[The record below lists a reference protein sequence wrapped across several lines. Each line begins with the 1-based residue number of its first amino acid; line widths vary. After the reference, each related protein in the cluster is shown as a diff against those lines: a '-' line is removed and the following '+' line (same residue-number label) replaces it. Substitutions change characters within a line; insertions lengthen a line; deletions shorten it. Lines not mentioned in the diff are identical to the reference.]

1 MKKIAIASDHVGFY
15 LKEPIKDYLIDLGY
29 DINDFGPFNTESVDY
44 PIYAKKACE
53 SIINNKCE
61 FSILFCGTGVG
72 MSMAANKFKS
82 IRAVVCSDVYS
93 AKMSRAHNNSNVL
106 TLGSRV
112 LGIELSKLIIESWIN
127 TDYEGGR
134 HQNRLEMIDSF

>member
-1 MKKIAIASDHVGFY
+1 MKKIALASDHVGFY

-29 DINDFGPFNTESVDY
+29 DVNDIGPFSTESVDY

-112 LGIELSKLIIESWIN
+112 IGIELSKLIVESWIN

-134 HQNRLEMIDSF
+134 HQNSVEMIDSF

>member
-1 MKKIAIASDHVGFY
+1 MKKIALASDHVGFY

-29 DINDFGPFNTESVDY
+29 DVNDIGPFSTESVDY

-112 LGIELSKLIIESWIN
+112 IGIELSKLIVESWIN

-134 HQNRLEMIDSF
+134 HQNRVEMIDSF